1 VNGWFHRHPIVATVV
16 AHGLEITGV
25 KVDAE
30 HMPWLVS
37 CHDPQL
43 PHSVL
48 ILSTRQ
54 PWRT

>member
-1 VNGWFHRHPIVATVV
+1 MNGWFHRHPIVATVV